1 MPKQKLFI
9 ILLFFVLLSG
19 FANKAVAQRLIQG
32 MVVDSLT
39 LNNLPAVNVKIKNT
53 NRGTS
58 TNPNGIFTILAS
70 EKDTLVFS
78 YIGYTKAVVPVNFED
93 ETMFIRLTE
102 ESLML
107 KEVVI
112 KDQGF
117 HIVQKYPKSPT
128 LTTTKPLKARSTVGV
143 GVNFAY
149 FSKLEKEKRKLVK
162 VMADNEKVKTYLD
175 IVTNPDFRNDV
186 MDRYAI
192 TEERFY
198 DILAVYNEKNREIM
212 YSANKGLIMNSLLSF
227 FQNAAGNK
235 K

>member
-1 MPKQKLFI
+1 MPKQLRFTTFLI
-9 ILLFFVLLSG
+9 FLLSVG
-19 FANKAVAQRLIQG
+19 CANWAQGQKLIQG

-58 TNPNGIFTILAS
+58 TNPNGIFTILATD
-70 EKDTLVFS
+70 KDTLVFS
-78 YIGYTKAVVPVNFED
+78 YIGYSKAMVPVNYED
-93 ETMFIRLTE
+93 EIMFVRLTE
-102 ESLML
+102 ESMML

-112 KDQGF
+112 RDQGF

-149 FSKLEKEKRKLVK
+149 FSKIEKEKRKLVK
-162 VMADNEKVKTYLD
+162 VMAVNDKVKMYLT
-175 IVTNPDFRNDV
+175 IVTDPDFRSDV
-186 MDRYAI
+186 MERYNI

-198 DILAVYNEKNREIM
+198 DILALYNEKNQEIM
-212 YSANKGLIMNSLLSF
+212 YSSNRGLIMNSLLSF
-227 FQNAAGNK
+227 FQNASAK
-235 K
+235 KK

>member
-1 MPKQKLFI
+1 
-9 ILLFFVLLSG
+9 
-19 FANKAVAQRLIQG
+19 

-58 TNPNGIFTILAS
+58 TNPNGIFTILATD
-70 EKDTLVFS
+70 KDTLVFS
-78 YIGYTKAVVPVNFED
+78 YIGYSKAMVPVNYED
-93 ETMFIRLTE
+93 EIMFVRLTE
-102 ESLML
+102 ESMML

-112 KDQGF
+112 RDQGF

-149 FSKLEKEKRKLVK
+149 FSKIEKEKRKLVK
-162 VMADNEKVKTYLD
+162 VMAVNDKVKMYLT
-175 IVTNPDFRNDV
+175 IVTDPDFRSDV
-186 MDRYAI
+186 MERYNI

-198 DILAVYNEKNREIM
+198 DILALYNEKNQEIM
-212 YSANKGLIMNSLLSF
+212 YSSNRGLIMNSLLSF
-227 FQNAAGNK
+227 FQNASAK
-235 K
+235 KR

>member
-1 MPKQKLFI
+1 MPRLKRLITFSFF
-9 ILLFFVLLSG
+9 LLFALM
-19 FANKAVAQRLIQG
+19 ANWAHGQKLIQG

-78 YIGYTKAVVPVNFED
+78 YIGYSKAVVPVNYDD
-93 ETMFIRLTE
+93 ETMFVRLTE

-162 VMADNEKVKTYLD
+162 VMADNEKVKIYLD
-175 IVTNPDFRNDV
+175 IVTNPDFRSDV
-186 MDRYAI
+186 MERYTI
-192 TEERFY
+192 SEERFY

-212 YSANKGLIMNSLLSF
+212 YSSNKGLIMNSLLSF
-227 FQNAAGNK
+227 FQNASAQK

>member
-1 MPKQKLFI
+1 MRRQKTLITFFLF
-9 ILLFFVLLSG
+9 LLFAGS
-19 FANKAVAQRLIQG
+19 ANWAHAQRLIQG
-32 MVVDSLT
+32 IVVDSLT
-39 LNNLPAVNVKIKNT
+39 LNNLAAVNVKIKNT

-78 YIGYTKAVVPVNFED
+78 YIGYSKAMVPVNYED
-93 ETMFIRLTE
+93 ETMFVRLTE

-162 VMADNEKVKTYLD
+162 VMADNEKVQIYLD
-175 IVTNPDFRNDV
+175 IVTNPDFRSDV
-186 MDRYAI
+186 MERYTI

-198 DILAVYNEKNREIM
+198 DILAIYNEKNREIM
-212 YSANKGLIMNSLLSF
+212 YSSNKGLIMNSLLSF
-227 FQNAAGNK
+227 YQNASVK
-235 K
+235 KK

>member
-1 MPKQKLFI
+1 
-9 ILLFFVLLSG
+9 
-19 FANKAVAQRLIQG
+19 

-58 TNPNGIFTILAS
+58 TNPNGIFTILATD
-70 EKDTLVFS
+70 KDTLVFS
-78 YIGYTKAVVPVNFED
+78 YIGYSKAMVPVNYED
-93 ETMFIRLTE
+93 EIMFVRLTE
-102 ESLML
+102 ESMML

-112 KDQGF
+112 RDQGF

-149 FSKLEKEKRKLVK
+149 FSKIEKEKRKLVK
-162 VMADNEKVKTYLD
+162 VMAVNDKVKMYLT
-175 IVTNPDFRNDV
+175 IVTDPDFRSDV
-186 MDRYAI
+186 MERYNI

-198 DILAVYNEKNREIM
+198 DILALYNEKNQEIM
-212 YSANKGLIMNSLLSF
+212 YSSNRGLIMNSLLSF
-227 FQNAAGNK
+227 FQNTSAK
-235 K
+235 KK

>member
-1 MPKQKLFI
+1 MPSQKH
-9 ILLFFVLLSG
+9 LLTISFFLLAIGCSNWAHG
-19 FANKAVAQRLIQG
+19 QKLIQG
-32 MVVDSLT
+32 IVVDSLT

-78 YIGYTKAVVPVNFED
+78 YIGYSKAVVPVNFED

-149 FSKLEKEKRKLVK
+149 FSKLEKEKRKLVR
-162 VMADNEKVKTYLD
+162 VMTENEKVKVYLD
-175 IVTNPDFRNDV
+175 IVTNPDFREEL
-186 MDRYAI
+186 MERYSI
-192 TEERFY
+192 SEEEFY

-212 YSANKGLIMNSLLSF
+212 YSSDKGLIMNSLLSF
-227 FQNAAGNK
+227 FQNASVK
-235 K
+235 KK